1 MTDQWSLIDHDC
13 KDIDAECD
21 EESYDESISKDDI
34 AMAAVLKKKKKLYF
48 FHHNNSIKIESSQL
62 AKCCNDRSP

>member
-21 EESYDESISKDDI
+21 EESYDKSIISKDAI
-34 AMAAVLKKKKKLYF
+34 ATAAVLKKKKK
-48 FHHNNSIKIESSQL
+48 S
-62 AKCCNDRSP
+62 